1 MFTVFMVILMIWIFG
16 KLLVISLRASW
27 GILRILFTVIFLPLI
42 IVGLLVAGI
51 LSVAFPLLL
60 VLGAITVFASKR

>member
-42 IVGLLVAGI
+42 LVGLLVAGI
-51 LSVAFPLLL
+51 LSVACPLLL

>member
-42 IVGLLVAGI
+42 LVGLLVAGI

-60 VLGAITVFASKR
+60 VLGAITVFASRR